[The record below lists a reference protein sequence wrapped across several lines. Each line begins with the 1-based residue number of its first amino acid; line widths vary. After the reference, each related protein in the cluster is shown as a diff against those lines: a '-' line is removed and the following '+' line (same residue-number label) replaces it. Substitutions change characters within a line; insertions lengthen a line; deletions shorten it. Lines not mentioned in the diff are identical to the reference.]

1 MPATKRSGARKAT
14 TGKATTRTR
23 STAKS
28 TARGRVT
35 SAAKTAARRRHES
48 NRRAVD
54 RVKKALDRTQ
64 KEIAAIRGTFGN
76 GRKDLRKDAAKLLRE
91 AGRDVEKMQKAV
103 LGDLDRLQKELTGA
117 AKGAKPKSVARKPR
131 KSAAR
136 PSTRAKAKRAS

>member
-14 TGKATTRTR
+14 TGKATRSR

-35 SAAKTAARRRHES
+35 SAARTAAHRRHES

-54 RVKKALDRTQ
+54 RVKKALDTTQ
-64 KEIAAIRGTFGN
+64 KEIAAIRGTLGT

-91 AGRDVEKMQKAV
+91 AGREVEKMNKAV
-103 LGDLDRLQKELTGA
+103 LGDLERLQKELKGA
-117 AKGAKPKSVARKPR
+117 AKGATPKRAARKPR

-136 PSTRAKAKRAS
+136 PSARAKAKRAS